1 MRGRRSS
8 AVEKRKTLTT
18 KAQRHQGKIHREDGE
33 VREKRFHHK
42 GHRGHEGKMF
52 TTEAQR
58 HREALREKMQGPS
71 AKVTEERGQWLV
83 DYPSLI

>member
-1 MRGRRSS
+1 
-8 AVEKRKTLTT
+8 
-18 KAQRHQGKIHREDGE
+18 
-33 VREKRFHHK
+33 
-42 GHRGHEGKMF
+42 MF

-71 AKVTEERGQWLV
+71 AKVTEGIGLWLV

>member
-1 MRGRRSS
+1 
-8 AVEKRKTLTT
+8 
-18 KAQRHQGKIHREDGE
+18 
-33 VREKRFHHK
+33 
-42 GHRGHEGKMF
+42 MF

-71 AKVTEERGQWLV
+71 AKVTEERGLWLV

>member
-1 MRGRRSS
+1 
-8 AVEKRKTLTT
+8 
-18 KAQRHQGKIHREDGE
+18 
-33 VREKRFHHK
+33 
-42 GHRGHEGKMF
+42 MF
-52 TTEAQR
+52 TAEAQR